1 MKKTSNILL
10 VLGILAILLLSASS
24 VNAIGYSVSFDD
36 AQGDVRDGN
45 GDPTSQPNVDITH
58 VKSYKEG
65 QTVYFELKVAGSII
79 SDSEEYIYFIQ
90 AGGTDAEV
98 IQAIFSNGNA
108 TYIDQVNLQNS
119 GEAEYTVE
127 GNKLTMGVPID
138 VFSENIVLRA
148 NAAYGDLGTSEPK
161 AIDIAPNDGGFSGE
175 DGGEDDTGDDDTGDD
190 DTGDDDTGDDTGD
203 GESEDTNG
211 GTPGFEIMV
220 LLVALGIVL
229 FVFRR
234 KKIN

>member
-1 MKKTSNILL
+1 MKKTSKILL
-10 VLGILAILLLSASS
+10 KLGAVVILLLSASS

-36 AQGDVRDGN
+36 AQGDVRDGD

-79 SDSEEYIYFIQ
+79 SNSEEYIYFIE

-98 IQAIFSNGNA
+98 IHAIFSNGNA
-108 TYIDQVNLQNS
+108 TYIDQVNPQNS

-127 GNKLTMGVPID
+127 GNKLTIGVPVN

-175 DGGEDDTGDDDTGDD
+175 DGGEDDTGDDDIGDG
-190 DTGDDDTGDDTGD
+190 DTGDDGTNGD
-203 GESEDTNG
+203 GSEDTNG
-211 GTPGFEIMV
+211 GTPGFETIVV
-220 LLVALGIVL
+220 LLALGLALII
-229 FVFRR
+229 FRR
-234 KKIN
+234 RKILY